1 MKRKPQAP
9 LAALRT
15 VRKLISDMEIRYIM
29 VDAEQTLDQWLQSC
43 ISTALRKSRPNYW
56 AKK

>member
-1 MKRKPQAP
+1 MKRKPQTP

-15 VRKLISDMEIRYIM
+15 VRKLISHMEIRYIM
-29 VDAEQTLDQWLQSC
+29 VDGEQTFDQWLQSC
-43 ISTALRKSRPNYW
+43 IATAHRKSRPNYW